1 MDSLARTRVR
11 NRGTR
16 RAIACALVY
25 ARPMEQRVEFRSDGL
40 RLSGVLHVPDDRKAG
55 ERRPAFMVLHGFGSS
70 KDSGVPRT
78 AAELFASLG
87 YVALRFDMRG
97 CGESEGARGRVICLE
112 QVEDTRHALEFLQT
126 RAEVMPDR
134 IAVYGQ
140 SFGAAGAGF
149 NPVVGPRVTA
159 CISTPGSGCRGE
171 HIRHHDA
178 G

>member
-25 ARPMEQRVEFRSDGL
+25 ARAMEQRVEFSSDGL

-55 ERRPAFMVLHGFGSS
+55 ERRPAFMVLHGFGSN

-87 YVALRFDMRG
+87 YVALRLDMRG
-97 CGESEGARGRVICLE
+97 CGESEGARGPVVCL
-112 QVEDTRHALEFLQT
+112 QHVEVTRHPLGILQT
-126 RAEVMPDR
+126 RA
-134 IAVYGQ
+134 Q
-140 SFGAAGAGF
+140 
-149 NPVVGPRVTA
+149 VT
-159 CISTPGSGCRGE
+159 PE
-171 HIRHHDA
+171 
-178 G
+178 